1 MRELFLLIFSDRK
14 YKFSTN
20 VCDYPCLHEKSQ
32 TRIKSFSKEEL
43 MKIRYCDSIV
53 QIEIYKIRNVT
64 RHIPF

>member
-32 TRIKSFSKEEL
+32 TRINSFCKEEL
-43 MKIRYCDSIV
+43 MKIRYCVDCMTASLFAAIL
-53 QIEIYKIRNVT
+53 K
-64 RHIPF
+64 F